1 MVGKTPL
8 DILITPII
16 SLTSKRKMMGVPLL
30 PIWLLLTGLLGPIGE
45 SDCLITYEDTF
56 KFARED
62 TQDLL
67 CKRREATK
75 IFGVPRPFSKL
86 EYAQKITWKHPGT
99 YESPGEV
106 SHVRT
111 GGADHAVQ
119 ILEYLEEKVFSRLYH
134 LMYRGFPKGF
144 AKGTEERY
152 AEHMKALF
160 NHLREVISGMD
171 ETTKEPEG
179 MDIFPS
185 SRNSSKARIS
195 MIFEDFQNIYTVLVS
210 GMTLNENDL
219 DFRPNG
225 TVFKLMFCL
234 SDALT
239 EYLSI
244 LGTHPW
250 VDVQALTES
259 LNEEDHW
266 MVLFHC
272 VLGRSPPEE
281 KAASR
286 FLTYDFKK
294 SLQQSGHVEEFHS
307 LLNLMNEENWKK
319 MANLYL
325 LMRVRLRSTSPM
337 WYEPNNKQNVER
349 DEEMWG
355 RVKKVFYDTAVSQVD
370 KSSHHTYNYIVKSA
384 MTELAN
390 HITKNPAYTREKI
403 EDINWQL
410 THVQLTLDLIHYF
423 IQFLVDH
430 DGRQMIQQLKR
441 NSFYPKLQGID
452 KSFKL
457 LHDVLKVG
465 KNKLVEIETIPNAE
479 HSINAKIPSEAHNTD
494 SDFELNQEMKRT
506 SVSLNPQSKTD
517 SWVESLLNQPI
528 ANKLD
533 HLTFEPLIEYPSEV
547 PETEK
552 TFQLLNWNLGPQ
564 FEIALPLID
573 LIKKIVGKYDSIRC
587 SNQKLSWKRLSLE
600 KFLDQPVDLVV
611 KPK

>member
-1 MVGKTPL
+1 
-8 DILITPII
+8 
-16 SLTSKRKMMGVPLL
+16 MMGVPLL

-307 LLNLMNEENWKK
+307 LLNRESNDCCLD
-319 MANLYL
+319 Y
-325 LMRVRLRSTSPM
+325 MR
-337 WYEPNNKQNVER
+337 
-349 DEEMWG
+349 
-355 RVKKVFYDTAVSQVD
+355 
-370 KSSHHTYNYIVKSA
+370 I
-384 MTELAN
+384 
-390 HITKNPAYTREKI
+390 KN
-403 EDINWQL
+403 
-410 THVQLTLDLIHYF
+410 
-423 IQFLVDH
+423 
-430 DGRQMIQQLKR
+430 
-441 NSFYPKLQGID
+441 
-452 KSFKL
+452 
-457 LHDVLKVG
+457 
-465 KNKLVEIETIPNAE
+465 
-479 HSINAKIPSEAHNTD
+479 
-494 SDFELNQEMKRT
+494 
-506 SVSLNPQSKTD
+506 
-517 SWVESLLNQPI
+517 
-528 ANKLD
+528 
-533 HLTFEPLIEYPSEV
+533 
-547 PETEK
+547 
-552 TFQLLNWNLGPQ
+552 
-564 FEIALPLID
+564 
-573 LIKKIVGKYDSIRC
+573 
-587 SNQKLSWKRLSLE
+587 
-600 KFLDQPVDLVV
+600 
-611 KPK
+611 